1 MSGSARTARPADA
14 TAAGRSIF
22 SNKDEVRMTPDHD
35 TALQIQRLSPAQW
48 KDAYPVMAQ
57 LRALDE
63 AEFLRRVRQQSCAG
77 YELVGAYQGGILVG
91 VMGMR
96 PVQTLAR
103 GAYLHVDDLVVDA
116 AARSSGA
123 GRALMAYAEA
133 DALARAMALVFLD
146 ARPEAIA
153 FYERGGYGL
162 HPAPSMKKVLSAS

>member
-1 MSGSARTARPADA
+1 MKDAIAMTQDPAD
-14 TAAGRSIF
+14 
-22 SNKDEVRMTPDHD
+22 
-35 TALQIQRLSPAQW
+35 ALQIQRLLPAQW

-63 AEFLRRVRQQSCAG
+63 ADFLRRVRQQSCAG
-77 YELVGAYQGGILVG
+77 YELVGAYQGGALVG

-116 AARSSGA
+116 AVRGSGA

-133 DALARAMALVFLD
+133 DAQARAMDVVFLD

-153 FYERGGYGL
+153 FYERGGYAL
-162 HPAPSMKKVLSAS
+162 HPAPSMKKRLAAVP

>member
-1 MSGSARTARPADA
+1 MKDA
-14 TAAGRSIF
+14 IA
-22 SNKDEVRMTPDHD
+22 MTQDPHA
-35 TALQIQRLSPAQW
+35 ALQIRRLLPAQW

-77 YELVGAYQGGILVG
+77 YELVGAYQGGALVG

-116 AARSSGA
+116 AVRGSGA

-133 DALARAMALVFLD
+133 DAQARAMALVFLD

-153 FYERGGYGL
+153 FYERGGYAL
-162 HPAPSMKKVLSAS
+162 HPAPSMKKRLAAVP